1 MTRAGSQPDA
11 DRRAPEFPVAS
22 YRVQLTPEYGFDHA
36 VGLLDHLVQLG
47 ISHVYLSPVAEA
59 VPGSGHGYDVV
70 DHTRVRA
77 ELGGHEGLD
86 RLFDAAAERGL
97 RLVIDHVPNHASTA
111 RPELNAPWW
120 EMLRDGPTSPGA
132 AWFDVD
138 PDVAGGRVVLPV
150 LGAPL
155 DELLAADEISVVPP
169 ERTGP
174 ALDEPHLL
182 VHGGLRLPLAPGTAD
197 VPLPELLDRQHYELV
212 FWRDPIRNVRRFFTI
227 DDLVAVRVEEPEVA
241 AAIDALPVEWSSHA
255 AFGGIRVDHVDGLAD
270 PTGYLVGLRERIG
283 AQAWLLVEKIL
294 AADEMLPPS
303 WPVDG
308 STGYEFARVLDQ
320 LLVDP
325 SAAATF
331 DRLWSE
337 AVVDHPELA
346 GEFHDLEDRARREV
360 LADGLRPDVERTQR
374 AAHRALGDTGG
385 AGAGDPV
392 GAVVVELTARL
403 PRYRTYLPDDPAGDH
418 VLGRVADDVAVARPE
433 LVQHLGRVLR
443 ALREPAGDAQRE
455 LRTRWQQL
463 TGPAMAKGA
472 EDRAFYRYLKFAA
485 LCEVGGEPGRFGA
498 DVDEFHAAQL
508 SVHRSHPRAMLTAS
522 THDTKRSADVRA
534 RAAALTAEHEAW
546 AAAVGEWWPAI
557 VLDVPGIDLP
567 AVSHAVQTAVTC
579 PGLDRPRLEAF
590 LVKSARE
597 AELHTSWTSPD
608 AAHEELLVRLAE
620 VVVGDHDV
628 ARSIRTWSQ
637 RLDVP
642 GRAASVAATLVRLS
656 APGVAD
662 VYQGTEVFEYH
673 LVDPDNRSA
682 PDWSE
687 VRSLVAAAGTLDGPT
702 AWRERPDA
710 AKAVV
715 IRRAAALR
723 RSLPEAFGPD
733 GQYVPLT
740 VVGTGSNR
748 VLAFARGDHAVTVVA
763 LLGPPVDHG
772 DLRVELPPGTWRHV
786 LVDGADPVSG
796 ALSLAAPL
804 SEFPAILLTR
814 TP

>member
-1 MTRAGSQPDA
+1 MTRAVPQPDTA
-11 DRRAPEFPVAS
+11 RRAQEFPIAS
-22 YRVQLTPEYGFDHA
+22 YRVQLTPAHGFDHT

-47 ISHVYLSPVAEA
+47 ISHVYLSPVVEA

-77 ELGGHEGLD
+77 ELGGHEGLG

-120 EMLRDGPTSPGA
+120 EMLRDGPASPGA

-150 LGAPL
+150 VGAPL
-155 DELLAADEISVVPP
+155 EELVAADEIRVVPA

-182 VHGGLRLPLAPGTAD
+182 VHGGLRLPLAAGTAD
-197 VPLPELLDRQHYELV
+197 LPLPELLDRQHYELV
-212 FWRDPIRNVRRFFTI
+212 SWREPIRNVRRFFTI

-255 AFGGIRVDHVDGLAD
+255 AFGGIRVDHVDGLAN

-294 AADEMLPPS
+294 AADEVLPPS

-308 STGYEFARVLDQ
+308 TTGYEFARVFDQ

-337 AVVDHPELA
+337 AVVDHPELD

-360 LADGLRPDVERTQR
+360 LDAGLRPDVERTQR

-385 AGAGDPV
+385 TGDRLE
-392 GAVVVELTARL
+392 AVVVELTARL
-403 PRYRTYLPDDPAGDH
+403 PRYRTYLPDDPAGDE
-418 VLGRVADDVAVARPE
+418 VLGRVAADVAASRPE
-433 LVQHLGRVLR
+433 LVDHLRRVLR
-443 ALREPAGDAQRE
+443 SLREPADDAGRE

-463 TGPAMAKGA
+463 TGPAVAKGV

-498 DVDEFHAAQL
+498 DVDEFHGAQL
-508 SVHRSHPRAMLTAS
+508 SVHRSHPRTMLAAS

-546 AAAVGEWWPAI
+546 AVAVGEWWPAI
-557 VLDVPGIDLP
+557 VREVPGIDLP

-579 PGLDRPRLEAF
+579 PGLDPPRLAAF

-597 AELHTSWTSPD
+597 AELHTSWTSSD
-608 AAHEELLVRLAE
+608 ATHEGLLVRLAE

-687 VRSLVAAAGTLDGPT
+687 VRSLVAAAGAIDGPT

-723 RSLPEAFGPD
+723 RSFPEAFGPD

-740 VVGTGSNR
+740 VIGTGSHR

-763 LLGPPVDHG
+763 LPGLAADHA
-772 DLRVELPPGTWRHV
+772 DLRVELPPGSWRHV
-786 LVDGADPVSG
+786 LVDGADPVAG
-796 ALSLAAPL
+796 TLPLAAPL
-804 SEFPAILLTR
+804 SEFPALLLTR